1 MYVCSLMLRKTFL
14 YRVFEKDK
22 LLFILFVLFILG
34 QLFFTYKQV
43 ETTPF
48 LHYGMYSAKHVPHK
62 SYTVY
67 NITIDKNSVK
77 SLDFLDGQR
86 VVVYNTIALYDE
98 LKQLG
103 FKDPLNLVISKR
115 FSGQRAEYARSVLLN
130 NSKMDTAYQKW
141 LFQYIADMRMV
152 KNPVI
157 EVSKL
162 QVAYKPDGSVLALD
176 TPQTLFKLRY
186 E

>member
-1 MYVCSLMLRKTFL
+1 MYVCSIMLRKTFL
-14 YRVFEKDK
+14 YHVFEKDK
-22 LLFILFVLFILG
+22 LLFIFFVLFILG

-48 LHYGMYSAKHVPHK
+48 LHYGMYSAIHHPHK
-62 SYTVY
+62 AYTVY
-67 NITIDKNSVK
+67 NISIDKNSVK

-86 VVVYNTIALYDE
+86 VVVYNTISLYDE
-98 LKQLG
+98 LKQQG
-103 FKDPLNLVISKR
+103 FKDPLDKVISKR
-115 FSGQRAEYARSVLLN
+115 LSGQRAEYARSVLLN
-130 NSKMDTAYQKW
+130 NAKMDTAYQKW

-162 QVAYKPDGSVLALD
+162 QMAYKDDGSVIAID

>member
-1 MYVCSLMLRKTFL
+1 MLRKTFL
-14 YRVFEKDK
+14 SRVFEKDK
-22 LLFILFVLFILG
+22 LLFSFFVLFIFG

-48 LHYGMYSAKHVPHK
+48 LNYGMYSAIHHPQK

-67 NITIDKNSVK
+67 NIMIDKSPVK

-98 LKQLG
+98 LKRQG
-103 FKDPLNLVISKR
+103 FKDPLDKVISKR
-115 FSGQRAEYARSVLLN
+115 LTGQRAEYARAVLLN
-130 NSKMDTAYQKW
+130 NAKMDTAYQKW

-162 QVAYKPDGSVLALD
+162 QVAYKANGSIVSID